1 MFNEMKFTAIL
12 NKCKFKDP
20 SVFPAGKVLRMATI
34 EAAKAIGLGNEIGSI
49 DVGKKQTF

>member
-1 MFNEMKFTAIL
+1 MKFTAIL

-20 SVFPAGKVLRMATI
+20 LGVPGRKVLRMATI